1 MSSENNK
8 DNIDKEKETVIK
20 PTEEKE
26 KKTKDETKKNVSE
39 AADNK
44 SDAASESEEIED
56 KDLTEIKL
64 DKVLPT
70 SSQPK
75 NVARQQ
81 KKKLSKKAQK
91 LIKVLVIIAVI
102 IAAIVIYVQYA
113 AYKVFYES
121 DLFTTTTE
129 EAVVERQNLMN
140 TISTTGTIQSKDV
153 RTITSALS
161 GVTIDEVNCEV
172 GDMVEEGQLLVA
184 FSRDDINEKI
194 TQIEEDISKNKATQA
209 LTEEYKAKEHA
220 YDYGTA
226 AYDNYTAAANTVSAS
241 TSLAR
246 AQEDL
251 DQACRDRSKFMD
263 DYNEAVANKDRLQAK
278 LDEANAMFALFKATN
293 NIPKTVDDPTE
304 DWYFLN
310 TDNVDKDGVIDFMGY
325 QYTVAEFQ
333 NYITDLSTKVKEYE
347 TTINSYDT
355 SIDSYDKKIS
365 TAERALQDAQ
375 TKLGV
380 TQASQGETVRKTTNN
395 LVTSDYNYAKDALTA
410 GDNVTSLERQL
421 NEQTDKLDDFK
432 VTAPIAGMVT
442 TVNAQEGNGYS
453 SQSGALLVV
462 QAVDT
467 FEVTTQIDE
476 YDINRVAV
484 GQKVAIMTD
493 ATGDDTLDGEVSF
506 IAPTTTVVQNAAS
519 NTYEVKINVLTKDD
533 RLKLGMSAKLNII
546 TESHDN
552 VLAVRYD
559 AIEEKDTGELVVYV
573 LDDAEVSQQEDATED
588 ASEQGGILVV
598 KEDGTAKISGT
609 PTPAAADKTDKKA
622 TNDKKSKKKK
632 DQKDEKPSFIKYLF
646 SSKDDLDAVVGL
658 DDKKGAREVIVTKG
672 IEGDYYTEIQSPE
685 IKEGM
690 VVMVNSKTGAMQ
702 NVFMQ
707 MMNGDFSGDSN
718 MGGGPGGPGGF

>member
-75 NVARQQ
+75 NVTRQQ
-81 KKKLSKKAQK
+81 KKKLSKKTKK
-91 LIKVLVIIAVI
+91 LIKVLAIIAVI

-263 DYNEAVANKDRLQAK
+263 DYNEAVANKDRLKAELEEVEKFYQIWQIKNASPSIDPGTYVNEDW
-278 LDEANAMFALFKATN
+278 LDEKDAPEYYRYLTTKDMW
-293 NIPKTVDDPTE
+293 E
-304 DWYFLN
+304 D
-310 TDNVDKDGVIDFMGY
+310 K
-325 QYTVAEFQ
+325 
-333 NYITDLSTKVKEYE
+333 ITDMTTKVKEYE
-347 TTINSYDT
+347 TTINGYDT
-355 SIDSYDKKIS
+355 SIDNYDKKIS
-365 TAERALQDAQ
+365 SAERAVQDAQ

-588 ASEQGGILVV
+588 ASAQGGILVV

-609 PTPAAADKTDKKA
+609 PTPTAADKTDKKA

-658 DDKKGAREVIVTKG
+658 DNKKGAREVIVTKG
-672 IEGDYYTEIQSPE
+672 IEGDYYTEIKSSE

>member
-8 DNIDKEKETVIK
+8 DNIDKEKDTVIK

-75 NVARQQ
+75 NVVRQQ
-81 KKKLSKKAQK
+81 KKKLSKKTKK
-91 LIKVLVIIAVI
+91 LIRVLVIIAVI

-263 DYNEAVANKDRLQAK
+263 DYNEAVANKDRLKAELEEVEKFYQIWQIKNASPSIDPGTYVNEDW
-278 LDEANAMFALFKATN
+278 LDEKDAPEYYRYLTTKDMW
-293 NIPKTVDDPTE
+293 E
-304 DWYFLN
+304 D
-310 TDNVDKDGVIDFMGY
+310 K
-325 QYTVAEFQ
+325 
-333 NYITDLSTKVKEYE
+333 ITDMTTKVKEYE
-347 TTINSYDT
+347 TTINGYDT
-355 SIDSYDKKIS
+355 SIDNYDKKIS
-365 TAERALQDAQ
+365 SAERAVQDAQ

-588 ASEQGGILVV
+588 ASAQGGILVV

-609 PTPAAADKTDKKA
+609 PTPTAADKTDKKA

-658 DDKKGAREVIVTKG
+658 DNKKGAREVIVTKG

>member
-8 DNIDKEKETVIK
+8 DNIDKEKDTVIK

-75 NVARQQ
+75 NVVRQQ
-81 KKKLSKKAQK
+81 KKKLSKKTKK
-91 LIKVLVIIAVI
+91 LIRVLVIIAVI

-263 DYNEAVANKDRLQAK
+263 DYNEAVANKDRLKAELEEVEKFYQIWQIKNASPSIDPGTYVNEDW
-278 LDEANAMFALFKATN
+278 LDEKDAPEYYRYLTTKDMW
-293 NIPKTVDDPTE
+293 E
-304 DWYFLN
+304 D
-310 TDNVDKDGVIDFMGY
+310 K
-325 QYTVAEFQ
+325 
-333 NYITDLSTKVKEYE
+333 ITDMTTKVKEYE
-347 TTINSYDT
+347 TTINGYDT
-355 SIDSYDKKIS
+355 SIDNYDKKIS
-365 TAERALQDAQ
+365 SAERAVQDAQ

-588 ASEQGGILVV
+588 ASAQGGILVV

-658 DDKKGAREVIVTKG
+658 DNKKGAREVIVTKG
-672 IEGDYYTEIQSPE
+672 IEGDYYTEIRSPE

>member
-8 DNIDKEKETVIK
+8 DNIDKEKDTVIK

-44 SDAASESEEIED
+44 SDAASKSEEIDD

-81 KKKLSKKAQK
+81 KKKLSKKTKK

-263 DYNEAVANKDRLQAK
+263 DYNEAVANKDRLKAELEEVEKFYQIWQIK
-278 LDEANAMFALFKATN
+278 NASPSIGSDTYLN
-293 NIPKTVDDPTE
+293 EHWLEGDDVPEYYRYLTTKDMWE
-304 DWYFLN
+304 D
-310 TDNVDKDGVIDFMGY
+310 K
-325 QYTVAEFQ
+325 
-333 NYITDLSTKVKEYE
+333 ITDMTTKVKEYE

-355 SIDSYDKKIS
+355 SIDNYDKKIS
-365 TAERALQDAQ
+365 SAERAVQDAQ

-588 ASEQGGILVV
+588 ASAQGGILVV

-658 DDKKGAREVIVTKG
+658 DNKKGAREVIVTKG
-672 IEGDYYTEIQSPE
+672 IEGDYYTEIRSPE